1 MKRFFAFA
9 ALIPLLSAVA
19 CGDDSAPPP
28 EAGPPSAG
36 AVTDAPPPPEAVTP
50 TAGAVTPAVPIPDQN
65 PIPYPSALYTDRVEG
80 EVMLYLYVDAT
91 GAVIH
96 DSTRIVQS
104 SGHSEFDAAALQA
117 APTLRFVPAH
127 VGDSAVAAPIQVPI
141 RFSLPDS
148 LGRTAAP

>member
-1 MKRFFAFA
+1 MKRFFAFV

-28 EAGPPSAG
+28 EAVPPSAG
-36 AVTDAPPPPEAVTP
+36 EVTA
-50 TAGAVTPAVPIPDQN
+50 AVPIPNQN
-65 PIPYPSALYTDRVEG
+65 PIPYPAALYADGVEG
-80 EVMLYLYVDAT
+80 EVMLYLFVDQT

-96 DSTRIVQS
+96 DSTRIAQS

-148 LGRTAAP
+148 LGRAAAP